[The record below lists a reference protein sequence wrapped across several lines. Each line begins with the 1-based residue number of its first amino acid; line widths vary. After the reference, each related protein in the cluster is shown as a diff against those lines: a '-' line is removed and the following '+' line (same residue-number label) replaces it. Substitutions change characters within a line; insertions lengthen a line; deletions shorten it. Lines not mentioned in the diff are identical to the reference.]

1 MPAYFFLQPTTY
13 NNSMNV
19 TYANHTYPLTTT
31 YPLFFALAAYDISL
45 MHSFNP
51 ATYTGGRDA
60 AKVIYPTN
68 EIYVT
73 SAILW
78 EHAYDNV
85 TSGTGYYVEEWDFGV
100 AGNGNLVGMCVTR
113 ASYDDLNACGT
124 LRFPTPAARGQ
135 DPLNC
140 TGSLPSGIDQLYYV
154 TNSTIDAILSD
165 TLGAV
170 NIRGFTS
177 EGVGV
182 ALSFNGTFWAN
193 STALSQLGVQDE
205 HATAPAISTDVWL
218 NKPTDTVAA
227 SSTGTKP
234 TTKPTGK
241 SNAAIRVGVRRLG
254 MITRVLLLLF
264 GGVLGAALT

>member
-1 MPAYFFLQPTTY
+1 MRSAHDWYDLRMRHHHVNLSEYNLYAIYKAPGIIDWKTAIAFAMSITYVYPGSLPFVNYSAPGTSDTSYLTSPLNSQSTLWGVPPETSIWNGTLSATSNCQPGSQVREVTMPAYFFLQPTTY
-13 NNSMNV
+13 NNSMNI

-31 YPLFFALAAYDISL
+31 YPPFFALAAYDIPL

-51 ATYTGGRDA
+51 TTYTGDRDT

-100 AGNGNLVGMCVTR
+100 AGNGNLAGTCATR

-140 TGSLPSGIDQLYYV
+140 TGSLPSGIDQLY
-154 TNSTIDAILSD
+154 ILCHKLD
-165 TLGAV
+165 
-170 NIRGFTS
+170 
-177 EGVGV
+177 
-182 ALSFNGTFWAN
+182 
-193 STALSQLGVQDE
+193 
-205 HATAPAISTDVWL
+205 H
-218 NKPTDTVAA
+218 
-227 SSTGTKP
+227 
-234 TTKPTGK
+234 
-241 SNAAIRVGVRRLG
+241 
-254 MITRVLLLLF
+254 
-264 GGVLGAALT
+264 

>member
-1 MPAYFFLQPTTY
+1 
-13 NNSMNV
+13 
-19 TYANHTYPLTTT
+19 
-31 YPLFFALAAYDISL
+31 
-45 MHSFNP
+45 
-51 ATYTGGRDA
+51 
-60 AKVIYPTN
+60 
-68 EIYVT
+68 
-73 SAILW
+73 
-78 EHAYDNV
+78 
-85 TSGTGYYVEEWDFGV
+85 
-100 AGNGNLVGMCVTR
+100 VGMCVTR